1 MSEDARVR
9 LVRWG
14 LIAAALVAL
23 EVVPRLGL
31 VNPIALV
38 PLSEMVW
45 QLWLLISDGILGS
58 HIARTLTSIVA
69 AGAAAVIT
77 GLPLGVLLWR
87 VPRVQRVLQPYM
99 TTYYAIPIFAFYP
112 LFIAIF
118 GLSAVPVIIIAW
130 AWAVVAIVINTV
142 LGLNE
147 VPEVLVKVGRSLRL
161 SPRRMFTQIYFPAA
175 VPYIFTGLKLAASY
189 TVIGVVASEF
199 IQAEEG
205 VGWFVGFSYNNFA
218 IQNMYAAILLILAFA
233 VVVNSLLLRLE
244 RRLHGRQA

>member
-58 HIARTLTSIVA
+58 HIVRTLTSIVV
-69 AGAAAVIT
+69 AGAAAVVT

-87 VPRVQRVLQPYM
+87 VPRVHRVLQPY
-99 TTYYAIPIFAFYP
+99 
-112 LFIAIF
+112 
-118 GLSAVPVIIIAW
+118 
-130 AWAVVAIVINTV
+130 
-142 LGLNE
+142 
-147 VPEVLVKVGRSLRL
+147 
-161 SPRRMFTQIYFPAA
+161 
-175 VPYIFTGLKLAASY
+175 
-189 TVIGVVASEF
+189 
-199 IQAEEG
+199 
-205 VGWFVGFSYNNFA
+205 
-218 IQNMYAAILLILAFA
+218 
-233 VVVNSLLLRLE
+233 
-244 RRLHGRQA
+244 